1 MAFQTSVG
9 VYLGV
14 GAEAQPAGT
23 APIIAA
29 SGGPDA
35 YRAGTNGV
43 RIGRFVFRSK
53 VPAGD
58 DETIIVTNVAPSA
71 TSIPLGFIQ
80 NVLQG
85 SVGYYDSNSM
95 MIPAG
100 RGVSPKVGGDFW
112 AYSTTVATAGQKV
125 FASVTDGSIATAA
138 AGATVADHVETN
150 YTVAHGAPVGD
161 LIIIS
166 SWSKA

>member
-1 MAFQTSVG
+1 MAFQSSVG

-35 YRAGTNGV
+35 YRADATGV
-43 RIGRFVFRSK
+43 RIGTFVFRSE

-58 DETIIVTNVAPSA
+58 DETIVVSNKAPSD
-71 TSIPLGFIQ
+71 TSVPLGFIQ

-85 SVGYYDSNSM
+85 YVGYYQSNSM

-100 RGVSPKVGGDFW
+100 REVSPKVGGDFW
-112 AYSTTVATAGQKV
+112 AKSSTVATAGQKV
-125 FASVTDGSIATAA
+125 FASTTDGSIATAA
-138 AGATVADHVETN
+138 AGATVEGHVETN

>member
-35 YRAGTNGV
+35 YRVGTAGV
-43 RIGRFVFRSK
+43 RIGTFVFREET
-53 VPAGD
+53 PDGD
-58 DETIIVTNVAPSA
+58 DETIVVTNVAPTA
-71 TSIPLGFIQ
+71 TSVPLGFIQ

-85 SVGYYDSNSM
+85 YVGYFQSESM
-95 MIPAG
+95 MVPPG

-112 AYSTTVATAGQKV
+112 AKSSTVATAGQKV
-125 FASVTDGSIATAA
+125 FASVTDGSIATGD
-138 AGATVADHVETN
+138 AGATVAGHVETN